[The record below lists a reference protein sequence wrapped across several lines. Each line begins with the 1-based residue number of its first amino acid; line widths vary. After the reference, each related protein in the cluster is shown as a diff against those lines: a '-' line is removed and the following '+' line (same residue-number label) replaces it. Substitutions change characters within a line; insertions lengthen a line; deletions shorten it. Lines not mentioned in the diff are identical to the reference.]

1 MKDRL
6 RDLGNEGLKDEVA
19 IEDRTQGVRFVKACH
34 AIGDP
39 LGQLLQASSMKAKQ
53 VRGGERNFEE
63 RAGLAKLA
71 GRRLGVADAGG
82 ARKSL
87 WVEIAEVGEVES
99 RFGSPSFIALVPLAE
114 HFQIVVGGAF
124 DQARVGVENPPT
136 SDRDDGRFGSDDE
149 RLVPG
154 GDHGAADEELGES
167 RLAWIQGCVI
177 EEPDGGH
184 PLGGAQMKPDPA
196 AVLEWPGSV
205 GE

>member
-6 RDLGNEGLKDEVA
+6 RDLGKEGLKDEVA
-19 IEDRTQGVRFVKACH
+19 IEDRTQGVCFVKACH

-39 LGQLLQASSMKAKQ
+39 LGQLLQASPMDTKQ
-53 VRGGERNFEE
+53 VRSGQWDFEE
-63 RAGLAKLA
+63 RARVAKLA
-71 GRRLGVADAGG
+71 GRRLGVADPGG

-87 WVEIAEVGEVES
+87 WVKIAEVGEVEC

-114 HFQIVVGGAF
+114 HLQIVFGGAF
-124 DQARVGVENPPT
+124 DQRGVGVENPPA
-136 SDRDDGRFGSDDE
+136 SDCDDGRFGSDDE

-154 GDHGAADEELGES
+154 GYHGVADEELGES
-167 RLAWIQGCVI
+167 RLPRIQGGVV

-184 PLGGAQMKPDPA
+184 PLGGAQMEPDPA
-196 AVLEWPGSV
+196 AVLERPGAV